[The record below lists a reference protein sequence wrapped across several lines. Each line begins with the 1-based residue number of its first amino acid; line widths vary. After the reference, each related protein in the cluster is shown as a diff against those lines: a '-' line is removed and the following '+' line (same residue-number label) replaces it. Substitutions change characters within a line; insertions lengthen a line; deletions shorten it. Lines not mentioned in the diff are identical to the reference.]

1 MRENSSKK
9 SETILSGVSS
19 QSLAEGTPI
28 LATWQPGD
36 TDAKKELFNVIY
48 RVLRNSSVS
57 ASLLR
62 VPEFL

>member
-36 TDAKKELFNVIY
+36 TDAAATARVAVRQELKELNWG
-48 RVLRNSSVS
+48 VS
-57 ASLLR
+57 
-62 VPEFL
+62 